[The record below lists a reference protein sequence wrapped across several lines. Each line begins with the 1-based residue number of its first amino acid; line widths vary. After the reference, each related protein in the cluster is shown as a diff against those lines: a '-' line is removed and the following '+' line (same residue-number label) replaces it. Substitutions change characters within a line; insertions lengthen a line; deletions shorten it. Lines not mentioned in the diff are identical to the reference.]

1 MERQSI
7 KVLSVQCS
15 LLLLYINS
23 TCANNEASNSLN
35 SVRKE
40 YDHVSSPLGL
50 KKKATC
56 PKSLMSGSLIL
67 SIVCA
72 QTEKCERGTGM
83 EVRSRRVSK
92 ENLLSRQVS
101 EVFSEALTH
110 DSELNINGTC
120 YKTKMASVR
129 FGSLQD
135 FLIGKEKTRSTNLIM
150 LYQVYPDQSQVC
162 CQCAAGLPEPLLH

>member
-1 MERQSI
+1 MR
-7 KVLSVQCS
+7 VLSVQCS

-40 YDHVSSPLGL
+40 YDHGSSPLGL

-56 PKSLMSGSLIL
+56 PKSLTTGSLIL
-67 SIVCA
+67 YIVFT

-101 EVFSEALTH
+101 EAHSEALTIL
-110 DSELNINGTC
+110 SSI
-120 YKTKMASVR
+120 
-129 FGSLQD
+129 
-135 FLIGKEKTRSTNLIM
+135 STAPVIR
-150 LYQVYPDQSQVC
+150 
-162 CQCAAGLPEPLLH
+162 